1 MAQEFNTQ
9 GLFGIEDE
17 LDYLNERASQFFSPS
32 TTAAVSS
39 GSGVGPV
46 GALATLMGRKVG
58 NAFFGIE
65 DEEKNPFEIDEG
77 MLLGEPSE
85 DADVNPMML
94 AGLGLGGGIVAS
106 KTGGMPSTS
115 GKLSSFAQKVAA
127 QDAARLA
134 STNRPVLVGPNN
146 SPTFTGVNQA
156 RPVPGTKIVPTGQL
170 PVLGSTGGAPAT
182 TTTSGGVKPTTASS
196 FDYKVNTSKG
206 SSTVKP
212 NRFVGG
218 LSGLL
223 KGAGVSALL
232 TPNEMGRAEVFPPG
246 TRVIYKNSEGDTI
259 GLSPGEVPP
268 EGYEF
273 LRAAPLFTL
282 LAEEAERRADR
293 EMVESRQGP
302 ALTNVFEEIIG
313 AVNARGSDAQ
323 YTTEE
328 VQRGNEF
335 LPSVTASDEGT
346 VENIQESRVQTAK
359 DTQEFSADNMAAAEE
374 VDERL
379 GTNTADTLREIAY
392 RPEAGNTE
400 STLTPRATFTLPDGR
415 IIQEDEFGQRRE
427 ITAEQLRAFQQDMA
441 DLGQTQPKTTF
452 GVDETRARLGGRTL
466 NEYLNAPSGTPGVSG
481 LRTDPQGRMIPSS
494 GLASDSVFKDPNIT
508 RQNAYGEYEDQVELA
523 NQRQEDEIRR
533 RAEQRAGTSGPR
545 TYGGYTTAQLRGMV
559 GGGDELRRAQMRA
572 EAGLNPIT
580 GNREQTEEERAQ
592 RSQAREIDLELA
604 QARLDDFK
612 KEKPTAFEKAK
623 KNVDAA
629 VAAGILDESERRQSM
644 LIALGLAPRDANG
657 NVDFSDFMGG
667 GSSFPVPSQ
676 GAVDKLKNNPSLKS
690 DFDKKY
696 GPGAS
701 DKILGK

>member
-9 GLFGIEDE
+9 GL
-17 LDYLNERASQFFSPS
+17 
-32 TTAAVSS
+32 
-39 GSGVGPV
+39 
-46 GALATLMGRKVG
+46 
-58 NAFFGIE
+58 FGIE

-77 MLLGEPSE
+77 MLLGEPS
-85 DADVNPMML
+85 DDSTINPMML

-106 KTGGMPSTS
+106 QTGGMPSAS
-115 GKLSSFAQKVAA
+115 GVLSSFAQKVAA

-146 SPTFTGVNQA
+146 PPTFTGPNQA

-170 PVLGSTGGAPAT
+170 PVLGSTGGAPT
-182 TTTSGGVKPTTASS
+182 TTTASGGVKPTTASS
-196 FDYKVNTSKG
+196 FDYKVNTSGG

-212 NRFVGG
+212 NRFVSG

-282 LAEEAERRADR
+282 LAEEAEERANR

-302 ALTNVFEEIIG
+302 ALTNVFEEIIN
-313 AVNARGSDAQ
+313 AKNARGPDAE
-323 YTTEE
+323 YTPEE
-328 VQRGNEF
+328 IQRMNEF
-335 LPSVTASDEGT
+335 LPSVTASDEDIIGR
-346 VENIQESRVQTAK
+346 IQESRVQTAK
-359 DTQEFSADNMAAAEE
+359 DTQAFSADNMAAAKE
-374 VDERL
+374 VDARL
-379 GTNTADTLREIAY
+379 GSNYADALQEIAD
-392 RPEAGNTE
+392 RPEAGNAE
-400 STLTPRATFTLPDGR
+400 SSLTPRSTFTLPDGR

-452 GVDETRARLGGRTL
+452 GVEETRARLGGRTL
-466 NEYLNAPSGTPGVSG
+466 NEYLNAPSGTTGVYG

-494 GLASDSVFKDPNIT
+494 GLASDSVFQDPSIT
-508 RQNAYGEYEDQVELA
+508 RQDAYGQYEDQVELA
-523 NQRQEDEIRR
+523 NQRQEADIQR
-533 RAEQRAGTSGPR
+533 RAEQRAGTSGPL

-559 GGGDELRRAQMRA
+559 GGGDALRRAQMLA
-572 EAGLNPIT
+572 EARLNPIT
-580 GNREQTEEERAQ
+580 GNREKTEEERAQ
-592 RSQAREIDLELA
+592 SFQARELDLEIA
-604 QARLDDFK
+604 QAKLDDFQ

-629 VAAGILDESERRQSM
+629 IEAGILAESERKRAM

-657 NVDFSDFMGG
+657 TPDFSEFMGG
-667 GSSFPVPSQ
+667 GSQKPSFSTE
-676 GAVDKLKNNPSLKS
+676 AEAL
-690 DFDKKY
+690 
-696 GPGAS
+696 AS
-701 DKILGK
+701 GVKGEVIIGGRPAII